1 MDGTSGTGPAPVE
14 AVLFDFTGVLTGSP
28 WAAIG
33 GIGDKD
39 GLSHDEVLAFML
51 GPYDQDTDHPMH
63 QLERGEIEL
72 MAYVADVQARAEA
85 AGLELDFDRL
95 RTLMSDLPVY
105 EQMVV
110 RIRALRAAGLR
121 TALITNNIRE
131 AGDQWR
137 AKVPLDEL
145 FDVVI
150 DSSAVG
156 LRKPNPAIFRLAL
169 EQLGGVDPARA
180 VFLDD
185 HPGNVAGAE
194 AVGIRALLV
203 DDVDEAIADLDALL
217 GTQTALGAEPSGS

>member
-1 MDGTSGTGPAPVE
+1 MAETDDHQTDDRQAPRFD

-39 GLSHDEVLAFML
+39 GLSQDAVLEFML

-72 MAYVADVQARAEA
+72 MAYVADVQARADA
-85 AGLELDFDRL
+85 AGLALDFDRL
-95 RTLMSDLPVY
+95 RTLMADLPVY
-105 EQMVV
+105 EQIVA
-110 RIRALRAAGLR
+110 RIRDLRSAGYR
-121 TALITNNIRE
+121 TGLITNNIRE

-156 LRKPNPAIFRLAL
+156 LRKPNPAIFHLAL
-169 EQLGGVDPARA
+169 EQLGGVHPARA

-185 HPGNVAGAE
+185 HPGNVAGAQ
-194 AVGIRALLV
+194 AAGLRALLV
-203 DDVDEAIADLDALL
+203 DDPDEALADLDALL
-217 GTQTALGAEPSGS
+217 GVSDPTT

>member
-1 MDGTSGTGPAPVE
+1 
-14 AVLFDFTGVLTGSP
+14 
-28 WAAIG
+28 
-33 GIGDKD
+33 
-39 GLSHDEVLAFML
+39 ML

-63 QLERGEIEL
+63 RLERGEIEL
-72 MAYVADVQARAEA
+72 MAYVTDVQARAAE
-85 AGLELDFDRL
+85 AGLDLDFDRL

-105 EQMVV
+105 EQIVA
-110 RIRALRAAGLR
+110 RIRDLRSAGYR

-156 LRKPNPAIFRLAL
+156 LRKPNPAIFHLAL
-169 EQLGGVDPARA
+169 EQLGGVEPGRA
-180 VFLDD
+180 LFLDD

-194 AVGIRALLV
+194 AAGLRALLV
-203 DDVDEAIADLDALL
+203 DDPDVALADLDALL
-217 GTQTALGAEPSGS
+217 DA

>member
-1 MDGTSGTGPAPVE
+1 MDGTNPDGTAPVD

-28 WAAIG
+28 WGAIG

-39 GLSHDEVLAFML
+39 GLSHDEVLEFML

-63 QLERGEIEL
+63 RLERGEIEL
-72 MAYVADVQARAEA
+72 MAYVTDVQARAEA
-85 AGLELDFDRL
+85 AGFELDFDRL

-105 EQMVV
+105 EQMVE

-137 AKVPLDEL
+137 SKVPLDEL

-156 LRKPNPAIFRLAL
+156 LRKPNPAIFHLAL
-169 EQLGGVDPARA
+169 EQLGGIDPGRA
-180 VFLDD
+180 LFLDD

-194 AVGIRALLV
+194 AAGLRALLV

-217 GTQTALGAEPSGS
+217 EGSATTT

>member
-1 MDGTSGTGPAPVE
+1 MADTNDRQAPRFD

-39 GLSHDEVLAFML
+39 GLAPDAVLEFML

-63 QLERGEIEL
+63 RLERGEIEL
-72 MAYVADVQARAEA
+72 MAYVTDVQARAAE
-85 AGLELDFDRL
+85 AGLDLDFDRL

-105 EQMVV
+105 EQIVA
-110 RIRALRAAGLR
+110 RIRDLRSAGYR

-156 LRKPNPAIFRLAL
+156 LRKPNPAIFHLAL
-169 EQLGGVDPARA
+169 EQLGGVEPGRA
-180 VFLDD
+180 LFLDD

-194 AVGIRALLV
+194 AAGLRALLV
-203 DDVDEAIADLDALL
+203 DDPDVALADLDALL
-217 GTQTALGAEPSGS
+217 DA

>member
-1 MDGTSGTGPAPVE
+1 MAETDDHPPRRFD

-72 MAYVADVQARAEA
+72 MAYVTDVQARADA
-85 AGLELDFDRL
+85 AGLELDFNRL

-105 EQMVV
+105 DQMVA
-110 RIRALRAAGLR
+110 RIRELRAAGLR

-137 AKVPLDEL
+137 SKVPLDEL

-156 LRKPNPAIFRLAL
+156 LRKPNPAIFLLAL

-194 AVGIRALLV
+194 AVGMRALLV
-203 DDVDEAIADLDALL
+203 EDVDEAIADLDALL
-217 GTQTALGAEPSGS
+217 TGVAAGS

>member
-1 MDGTSGTGPAPVE
+1 
-14 AVLFDFTGVLTGSP
+14 
-28 WAAIG
+28 
-33 GIGDKD
+33 
-39 GLSHDEVLAFML
+39 
-51 GPYDQDTDHPMH
+51 MH
-63 QLERGEIEL
+63 RLERGEIEL
-72 MAYVADVQARAEA
+72 MAYVTDVQARAEA
-85 AGLELDFDRL
+85 AGFELDFDRL

-105 EQMVV
+105 EQMVE

-137 AKVPLDEL
+137 SKVPLDEL

-156 LRKPNPAIFRLAL
+156 LRKPNPAIFHLAL
-169 EQLGGVDPARA
+169 EQLGGIDPGRA
-180 VFLDD
+180 LFLDD

-194 AVGIRALLV
+194 AAGLRALLV

-217 GTQTALGAEPSGS
+217 AAGGDVG

>member
-1 MDGTSGTGPAPVE
+1 MAETNDLQVLRFD

-39 GLSHDEVLAFML
+39 GLSHDEVLEFML

-72 MAYVADVQARAEA
+72 MAYVADVQARADA
-85 AGLELDFDRL
+85 AGLALDFDRL
-95 RTLMSDLPVY
+95 RTLMTDLPVY
-105 EQMVV
+105 EQIVA
-110 RIRALRAAGLR
+110 RIRDLRAAGYR
-121 TALITNNIRE
+121 TGLITNNLRE

-156 LRKPNPAIFRLAL
+156 LRKPNPAIFHLAL
-169 EQLGGVDPARA
+169 EQLGGIEPGRA
-180 VFLDD
+180 LFLDD
-185 HPGNVAGAE
+185 HPGNVAGAQ
-194 AVGIRALLV
+194 AAGLQALLV
-203 DDVDEAIADLDALL
+203 DDPDEALADLDALL
-217 GTQTALGAEPSGS
+217 GVSDPTT

>member
-1 MDGTSGTGPAPVE
+1 MAETDDHPPRRFD

-28 WAAIG
+28 WSAIG

-72 MAYVADVQARAEA
+72 MAYVTDVQARADA
-85 AGLELDFDRL
+85 AGLELDFNRL

-105 EQMVV
+105 DQMVA
-110 RIRALRAAGLR
+110 RIRELRAAGLR

-137 AKVPLDEL
+137 SKVPLDEL

-156 LRKPNPAIFRLAL
+156 LRKPNPAIFLLAL

-194 AVGIRALLV
+194 AVGMRALLV
-203 DDVDEAIADLDALL
+203 EDVDEAIADLDALL
-217 GTQTALGAEPSGS
+217 TGVAAGS

>member
-1 MDGTSGTGPAPVE
+1 MAETNDRQAQRFD

-39 GLSHDEVLAFML
+39 GLSHDEVLEFML

-72 MAYVADVQARAEA
+72 MAYVTDVQARAAE
-85 AGLELDFDRL
+85 AGLDLDFDRL

-105 EQMVV
+105 EQIVA
-110 RIRALRAAGLR
+110 RIRDLRSAGYR

-156 LRKPNPAIFRLAL
+156 LRKPNPAIFHLAL
-169 EQLGGVDPARA
+169 QQLGGVEPGRA
-180 VFLDD
+180 LFLDD

-194 AVGIRALLV
+194 SAGLAALLV
-203 DDVDEAIADLDALL
+203 GDPDEALADLDALL
-217 GTQTALGAEPSGS
+217 GGSGTTT

>member
-1 MDGTSGTGPAPVE
+1 MGDERLVE

-39 GLSHDEVLAFML
+39 GMAPDAVLEFML

-72 MAYVADVQARAEA
+72 MAYVADVQARADA
-85 AGLELDFDRL
+85 AGLALDFDRL
-95 RTLMSDLPVY
+95 RTLMADLPVY
-105 EQMVV
+105 EQIVD
-110 RIRALRAAGLR
+110 RIRALRAAGYR
-121 TALITNNIRE
+121 TGLVTNNIRE

-156 LRKPNPAIFRLAL
+156 LRKPNPAIFHLAL

-185 HPGNVAGAE
+185 HPGNVAGAR
-194 AVGIRALLV
+194 AAGLQALLV
-203 DDVDEAIADLDALL
+203 DDPDEALADLEALL
-217 GTQTALGAEPSGS
+217 GASGPTT

>member
-1 MDGTSGTGPAPVE
+1 MADPTDRTPTTFD

-33 GIGDKD
+33 GIGDQD
-39 GLSHDEVLAFML
+39 GLSHDEVLEFML

-72 MAYVADVQARAEA
+72 MAYVADVQARADA
-85 AGLELDFDRL
+85 AGLALDFDRL
-95 RTLMSDLPVY
+95 RTLMADLPVY
-105 EQMVV
+105 DQIVD
-110 RIRALRAAGLR
+110 RIRALRAAGYR

-156 LRKPNPAIFRLAL
+156 LRKPNPAIFHLAL

-185 HPGNVAGAE
+185 HPGNVAGAQ
-194 AVGIRALLV
+194 AAGLRALLV
-203 DDVDEAIADLDALL
+203 DDPDEALADLDALL
-217 GTQTALGAEPSGS
+217 GVSDPTT

>member
-1 MDGTSGTGPAPVE
+1 MDDTGEPVHGAVD

-39 GLSHDEVLAFML
+39 GLSHDEVLEFML

-72 MAYVADVQARAEA
+72 MAYVTDVQARADA
-85 AGLELDFDRL
+85 AGLELDFQRL

-105 EQMVV
+105 DQMVE

-156 LRKPNPAIFRLAL
+156 LRKPNPAIFHLAL

-194 AVGIRALLV
+194 AAGMRALLV
-203 DDVDEAIADLDALL
+203 DDVDDAIADLDALL
-217 GTQTALGAEPSGS
+217 AAGSPGA

>member
-1 MDGTSGTGPAPVE
+1 MDEKAERDQGSEDSPAAFD

-33 GIGDKD
+33 GIGDQD
-39 GLSHDEVLAFML
+39 GLSHDEVLEFML

-72 MAYVADVQARAEA
+72 LAYVTDVQARAEA
-85 AGLELDFDRL
+85 AGLTLDFDRL

-105 EQMVV
+105 DQMVE
-110 RIRALRAAGLR
+110 RIRALRATGLR

-156 LRKPNPAIFRLAL
+156 LRKPTPAIFLLAL
-169 EQLGGVDPARA
+169 EQLGGIEPDRA
-180 VFLDD
+180 LFLDD

-194 AVGIRALLV
+194 AAGLRALLV

-217 GTQTALGAEPSGS
+217 AGSVPSS

>member
-1 MDGTSGTGPAPVE
+1 MADPTDRTPTTFD

-33 GIGDKD
+33 GIGDQD
-39 GLSHDEVLAFML
+39 GLSHDEVLEFML

-72 MAYVADVQARAEA
+72 MAYVADVQARADA
-85 AGLELDFDRL
+85 AGLALDFDRL
-95 RTLMSDLPVY
+95 RTLMADLPVY
-105 EQMVV
+105 EQIVA
-110 RIRALRAAGLR
+110 RIRDLRSAGYR
-121 TALITNNIRE
+121 TGLITNNIRE

-156 LRKPNPAIFRLAL
+156 LRKPNPAIFHLAL
-169 EQLGGVDPARA
+169 EQLGGVHPARA

-185 HPGNVAGAE
+185 HPGNVAGAQ
-194 AVGIRALLV
+194 AAGLRALLV
-203 DDVDEAIADLDALL
+203 DDPDEALADLDALL
-217 GTQTALGAEPSGS
+217 GVSDPTT

>member
-1 MDGTSGTGPAPVE
+1 MPFD

-39 GLSHDEVLAFML
+39 GLAPDAVLEFML

-63 QLERGEIEL
+63 RLERGEIEL
-72 MAYVADVQARAEA
+72 MAYVTDVQARAAE
-85 AGLELDFDRL
+85 AGLDLDFDRL

-105 EQMVV
+105 EQIVA
-110 RIRALRAAGLR
+110 RIRDLRSAGYR

-156 LRKPNPAIFRLAL
+156 LRKPNPAIFHLAL
-169 EQLGGVDPARA
+169 EQRVEPPGAVPRRPPGQRRRRRGRGPPCAPGRRSRRGPRRPRRPAR
-180 VFLDD
+180 
-185 HPGNVAGAE
+185 
-194 AVGIRALLV
+194 RV
-203 DDVDEAIADLDALL
+203 DA
-217 GTQTALGAEPSGS
+217 

>member
-1 MDGTSGTGPAPVE
+1 MDETGDQASAAFD

-39 GLSHDEVLAFML
+39 GLSHDEVLEFML

-72 MAYVADVQARAEA
+72 MAYVTDVQARAEA

-105 EQMVV
+105 DQMVE

-121 TALITNNIRE
+121 TALITNTIRE

-137 AKVPLDEL
+137 SKVPLDEL

-156 LRKPNPAIFRLAL
+156 LRKPNPAIFLLAL
-169 EQLGGVDPARA
+169 EQLGGIDPARA

-194 AVGIRALLV
+194 AVGMQALLV
-203 DDVDEAIADLDALL
+203 DDVDDAIADLDALL
-217 GTQTALGAEPSGS
+217 AARPAA

>member
-1 MDGTSGTGPAPVE
+1 MADTRDETGDGAPPAFD
-14 AVLFDFTGVLTGSP
+14 AVLFDFTGVLCGSP

-33 GIGDKD
+33 GIGDED

-72 MAYVADVQARAEA
+72 MAYVTDVQARADA
-85 AGLELDFDRL
+85 AGLTLDFDRL

-105 EQMVV
+105 DQMVG
-110 RIRALRAAGLR
+110 RIRRLRAEGFR

-137 AKVPLDEL
+137 SKVPLDEL

-194 AVGIRALLV
+194 AAGMTALLV
-203 DDVDEAIADLDALL
+203 DDVDEAIAELDALL
-217 GTQTALGAEPSGS
+217 SGSGPAT